1 MDSEG
6 FKDSKDA
13 EYWHGKSLEL
23 AVSFLPSD
31 APVVKHI
38 VSSYQK
44 HHSPAYQQIPENEE
58 FNSDVKIVKPLKGVQ
73 HSKIAPCIQDVKI
86 TTIKLNML
94 DIAPNDYLEGFFD
107 EENDQ

>member
-58 FNSDVKIVKPLKGVQ
+58 FNSDVKIVKPLKGV
-73 HSKIAPCIQDVKI
+73 
-86 TTIKLNML
+86 
-94 DIAPNDYLEGFFD
+94 
-107 EENDQ
+107 